1 MKGKEEY
8 SRNVKKLKFKLQK
21 VRTEIESMEKKV
33 DVLTRTSNDKMIT
46 LKIAKFCKE
55 RSTFQTQHRIHTGNA
70 V

>member
-1 MKGKEEY
+1 
-8 SRNVKKLKFKLQK
+8 
-21 VRTEIESMEKKV
+21 MEKKV

-55 RSTFQTQHRIHTGNA
+55 RSTYSTQHRIHTRNA